1 MKNKIVLLLC
11 LISLCSC
18 SSINT
23 LKIEGNHEYI
33 YSGLKDNYNEND
45 EIEITTV
52 KLPPNEKVVS
62 VFYGDEELTPVT
74 DEYFTKYN
82 FKYSKEKQLKIEV
95 GETTDFKILKD
106 YLCIDDS
113 FIDSISYVQYS
124 KYSAQ
129 PNIPTRVYEYHEE
142 QELKSFI
149 SSLFAP
155 VIQDDHGPKYGEDFE
170 KIVFFIDRYRYLTI
184 ELWDGFIVDN
194 SSKVVADFSILPNY
208 NRTFMTYENINTS
221 TFLNKI

>member
-23 LKIEGNHEYI
+23 LKIEGNYEYI

-45 EIEITTV
+45 EIEITTA
-52 KLPPNEKVVS
+52 KLLPYEKVIS

-82 FKYSKEKQLKIEV
+82 FKYSKEKELKIEA
-95 GETTDFKILKD
+95 GGTTDFKILKD
-106 YLCIDDS
+106 YLCISDS
-113 FIDSISYVQYS
+113 FIDSINYVQYS

-142 QELKSFI
+142 QEVESFI

-155 VIQDDHGPKYGEDFE
+155 VIQDDHGAKYGEDFE

-221 TFLNKI
+221 TFPN

>member
-23 LKIEGNHEYI
+23 LKIEGNYEYI

-45 EIEITTV
+45 EIEITTA
-52 KLPPNEKVVS
+52 KLLPYEKVVS

-82 FKYSKEKQLKIEV
+82 FKYSKEKELKIEV

-142 QELKSFI
+142 QEVESFI

-155 VIQDDHGPKYGEDFE
+155 VIQDEHGPKYGEDFE
-170 KIVFFIDRYRYLTI
+170 KIVFFIDRYRFLTI

-221 TFLNKI
+221 TFPN